1 MCYLGVRV
9 VVGDPAG
16 DIPRTYCGSYGRLLG
31 RIDRGFG
38 VVRVVE
44 FLRQARWKLPILK

>member
-1 MCYLGVRV
+1 MCYLGACV

-16 DIPRTYCGSYGRLLG
+16 DIPHTYCGSHGRLLG
-31 RIDRGFG
+31 RIDHG
-38 VVRVVE
+38 VGVAGVVE